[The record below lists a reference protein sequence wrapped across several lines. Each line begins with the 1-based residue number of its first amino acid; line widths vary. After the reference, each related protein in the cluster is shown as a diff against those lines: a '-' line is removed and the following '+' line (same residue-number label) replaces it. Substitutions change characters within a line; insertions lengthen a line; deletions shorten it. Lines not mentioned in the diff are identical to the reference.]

1 MDADR
6 LMFNLL
12 QQIQGYGTD
21 PILADILTNE
31 NIMHSKVIKD
41 CIEHLTDIDGLD
53 DIQLLD
59 PDLIMAEKWSLDFIR
74 GLGLGLL
81 IALETDNS
89 NPMDFKYEIAEFYK
103 MLESL
108 RIEKTFDSLA

>member
-6 LMFNLL
+6 LMFNLF
-12 QQIQGYGTD
+12 QQMQAYGTD
-21 PILADILTNE
+21 PLLADILTE
-31 NIMHSKVIKD
+31 DNIMHSKVLKD

-59 PDLIMAEKWSLDFIR
+59 PDLIMAEKWTVDFIR
-74 GLGLGLL
+74 GMGLGIL
-81 IALETDNS
+81 IALETDNT
-89 NPMDFKYEIAEFYK
+89 NPVDFKYELSDLYK

-108 RIEKTFDSLA
+108 RIEKTFDKFG